1 MGGWRVREKY
11 PHEGEKE
18 RERDRGREQ
27 EKDSQRWRARRICT
41 LSLGGGLKG
50 GGGEGWR
57 GETQRWPKHLQ
68 MRQGQNL
75 APADECTHIHTPTM

>member
-27 EKDSQRWRARRICT
+27 EKDLQRRRARRICM

-50 GGGEGWR
+50 GGGEGR
-57 GETQRWPKHLQ
+57 LEGRNTEMAKTFTNETGSKPST
-68 MRQGQNL
+68 
-75 APADECTHIHTPTM
+75 C